1 MAYLDKIS
9 PTGYHVLTLSEIG
22 LIQTALGVDAGGK
35 MKTEG
40 FEHWDDPNTGAT
52 NETGFSAVGCG
63 KRDWNT
69 GLFSGQRKQAMLWLA
84 DEYDTSNAGAYT
96 LANGNALLGVAEQ
109 WNKGEGLSVRLA
121 MDNPAL
127 FTPGMTVNDADGNTY
142 NLVKIHLADEV
153 PFTVKYGLLYNWYA
167 ATDVRKI
174 TSSDDWII
182 PTQTQMLPLRNFCDP
197 INNSWYSN
205 NAAHPLKDILTMG
218 GSDLYGFKMKR
229 TGVREGGGVFSNNNN
244 ILWLSNDST
253 INGYYLNFLYGNA
266 NKKLLS
272 WYYVKI
278 GGHGLRPVKLT
289 SSLTH
294 GQTGFYTGNDGKIYE
309 TICIDCG
316 GGNKYEVLTDNLC
329 ETKYRN
335 GDTIPE
341 VTDNAA
347 WAALTTGALCAY
359 NNDWGNAYIGSPA
372 VDIVVTVENLR
383 TTKYANGDPIVHAQP
398 NNEWIN
404 AVGGAYCTFEPA
416 PPQHVIEATS
426 ATFKMATKIYDG
438 LAPKFGT
445 TFTKSLHMTAQT
457 GSLALDPKTITA
469 RIGKGFQAEQAS
481 FVTSLKTT
489 NFVKSLNQTSA
500 AGAYSVSPKTAEF
513 TVGTTSPTIYI
524 DPTNAASGR
533 NGTIENPYNSFSEVT
548 FQSNYAYKL
557 KLGVEFISSTRI
569 YCNGLSNVSFSTY
582 GTGATPKF
590 IYSGGGDSSACILLN
605 NCTNVSFDNWDV
617 SGNNNVWAIFRN
629 DNSNRTTINNCYL
642 HNALYQ
648 GERGGFGIRG
658 SGSKLRVLNT
668 IITHTSNDGV
678 YLANVPYL
686 EIGNSYVAYVN
697 LYEPM
702 VSGNNPYGGDGIQIN
717 GRYNNFHIHHTVIDR
732 NVDTIGNKYCM
743 LIDQAISDPVQ
754 DGGIIEYCT
763 FRSNS
768 AVLGGLILGHNLNTI
783 VRYNTFEASGVI
795 DGALKLTGGSVQNT
809 MIYGNKF
816 YGITGRGINLGYSY
830 TGSGGWGASVNTKIY
845 HNTFFNMA
853 AGGGNWGCVWSDQT
867 NAECKNNIFHM
878 NGNTSVAFKGI
889 GGSTWVLSN
898 NCFDA
903 LSSVGDSAGLNAV
916 IGDPL
921 FVDKGDYDF
930 HLQEESPCIEAGEL
944 VGIDFDF
951 DGVEIPQGTAPC
963 IGAFEFV

>member
-1 MAYLDKIS
+1 MATYIDKIS
-9 PTGYHVLTLSEIG
+9 PPGFHVLTVAEIQA
-22 LIQTALGVDAGGK
+22 IQTALGESAGGK
-35 MKTEG
+35 MKTTG
-40 FEHWDDPNTGAT
+40 FDDWDDPNTGAT

-84 DEYDTSNAGAYT
+84 DEYDTDNAGAYT

-109 WNKGEGLSVRLA
+109 WNKKEGLSVRLA

-127 FTPGMTVNDADGNTY
+127 YTPGMTVADADGNTY

-153 PFTVKYGLLYNWYA
+153 PFSVNYGLLYNWYA
-167 ATDVRKI
+167 ATDARLICADGWEVPERSDFDTLI
-174 TSSDDWII
+174 VSSGTYLEANYHLKEVGTTYWIGNVGADNS
-182 PTQTQMLPLRNFCDP
+182 TNFNSRGQGLRWFGGFSELQAKGSLMSRTDSTVNYYF
-197 INNSWYSN
+197 IQIANS
-205 NAAHPLKDILTMG
+205 
-218 GSDLYGFKMKR
+218 
-229 TGVREGGGVFSNNNN
+229 GGVANTN
-244 ILWLSNDST
+244 
-253 INGYYLNFLYGNA
+253 YLGA
-266 NKKLLS
+266 KHQ
-272 WYYVKI
+272 
-278 GGHGLRPVKLT
+278 GMGLRLIKT
-289 SSLTH
+289 TTTLTH
-294 GQTGFYTGNDGKIYE
+294 GQTGTYIGNDGKVYR
-309 TICIDCG
+309 TICIG
-316 GGNKYEVLTDNLC
+316 TQEWLADNLC
-329 ETKYRN
+329 ETKFRN

-426 ATFKMATKIYDG
+426 ATFKIATKLYDG

-457 GSLALDPKTITA
+457 GSIALDPKTITA
-469 RIGKGFQAEQAS
+469 RIGKGLQAESAS

-500 AGAYSVSPKTAEF
+500 AGTYSVSPKTAEF

-658 SGSKLRVLNT
+658 SGSELKVLNT
-668 IITHTSNDGV
+668 IITHTSNDGI

-702 VSGNNPYGGDGIQIN
+702 VPGNNPYGGDGIQIN

-763 FRSNS
+763 FRSNA

-783 VRYNTFEASGVI
+783 VRYNTFEASGII
-795 DGALKLTGGSVQNT
+795 DGSLKLTGGSVQNT

-951 DGVEIPQGTAPC
+951 DGVEIPQGAAPC